1 MDHLYKINCLPSPNS
16 LFKLRTGSNIFFF
29 KLHET
34 FNIKLFSLKRNRID
48 KQLYLNK
55 TDDAILKY
63 LNLYTF
69 SSVDCEKGKK
79 TPLFKGIYVALRE
92 RQNISMNMNKIIC
105 NTEKVSTITSKSSC
119 KFSKRRAYWCHDYLN
134 MSTVR
139 GLALNLQ

>member
-1 MDHLYKINCLPSPNS
+1 M
-16 LFKLRTGSNIFFF
+16 FKLRTGSNIFFF

-79 TPLFKGIYVALRE
+79 NHFLKVYSYVALRE

-105 NTEKVSTITSKSSC
+105 NTEKVSTITV
-119 KFSKRRAYWCHDYLN
+119 L
-134 MSTVR
+134 V
-139 GLALNLQ
+139 

>member
-48 KQLYLNK
+48 KQLYLK

-105 NTEKVSTITSKSSC
+105 NTEKVSTITSIIKLQIFKKKSILVSWLFEYVHC
-119 KFSKRRAYWCHDYLN
+119 
-134 MSTVR
+134 
-139 GLALNLQ
+139 

>member
-1 MDHLYKINCLPSPNS
+1 MDHLYNINCLPSPNS

-69 SSVDCEKGKK
+69 HQLIVKREKK
-79 TPLFKGIYVALRE
+79 PLFKGIYVALRE

-105 NTEKVSTITSKSSC
+105 NTEKVSTITSIIKLQIFKKKSILVSWLFEYVHC
-119 KFSKRRAYWCHDYLN
+119 
-134 MSTVR
+134 
-139 GLALNLQ
+139 

>member
-1 MDHLYKINCLPSPNS
+1 MDHLYNIYCLPSPNS

-105 NTEKVSTITSKSSC
+105 NTEKVSTITSIIKLQIFKKKSILVSWLFEYVHC
-119 KFSKRRAYWCHDYLN
+119 
-134 MSTVR
+134 
-139 GLALNLQ
+139 

>member
-48 KQLYLNK
+48 KQLYISKQNWWCYFKISKFVYFFISWLW
-55 TDDAILKY
+55 
-63 LNLYTF
+63 
-69 SSVDCEKGKK
+69 KGKK
-79 TPLFKGIYVALRE
+79 NPLFKGIYVALRE

-105 NTEKVSTITSKSSC
+105 NTEKVSTITSTCIIKLQIFKKKSILVSWLFEYVHC
-119 KFSKRRAYWCHDYLN
+119 
-134 MSTVR
+134 
-139 GLALNLQ
+139 

>member
-1 MDHLYKINCLPSPNS
+1 MDHLYKINCLPSPNW
-16 LFKLRTGSNIFFF
+16 LFKLRTGSNIFFL

-105 NTEKVSTITSKSSC
+105 NTEKVSTITC

>member
-1 MDHLYKINCLPSPNS
+1 MDHLYNINCLPSPNS

-55 TDDAILKY
+55 TDDAILISKFVY
-63 LNLYTF
+63 FFISWLW
-69 SSVDCEKGKK
+69 KGKK
-79 TPLFKGIYVALRE
+79 NPLFKGIYVALRE

-105 NTEKVSTITSKSSC
+105 NTEKVSTITSIIKLQIFKKKSILVSWLFEYVHC
-119 KFSKRRAYWCHDYLN
+119 
-134 MSTVR
+134 
-139 GLALNLQ
+139 

>member
-1 MDHLYKINCLPSPNS
+1 MDRLYKINCLPSPNS

-48 KQLYLNK
+48 KQLNLNK

-105 NTEKVSTITSKSSC
+105 NTEKVSTITSIIKLQIFKKKSILVSWLFEYVHC
-119 KFSKRRAYWCHDYLN
+119 
-134 MSTVR
+134 
-139 GLALNLQ
+139 

>member
-1 MDHLYKINCLPSPNS
+1 M
-16 LFKLRTGSNIFFF
+16 FKLRTGSNIFFF

-79 TPLFKGIYVALRE
+79 THFLKVYSYVALRE

-105 NTEKVSTITSKSSC
+105 NTEKVSTITV
-119 KFSKRRAYWCHDYLN
+119 L
-134 MSTVR
+134 V
-139 GLALNLQ
+139 